1 MCLYFFAAIKNLP
14 AFMVEGILACSIK
27 VKMSFQHLKK
37 HFTFQ
42 IGVCKN
48 IKILCNHFS
57 IFIDNFQSENTFQD
71 EVLNTPQIIGSEYPT
86 PSVILTSDTSSGRR
100 MVASR

>member
-1 MCLYFFAAIKNLP
+1 
-14 AFMVEGILACSIK
+14 MVEGILACSIK

-48 IKILCNHFS
+48 IKILCNPFS
-57 IFIDNFQSENTFQD
+57 IFQSENTFQD

-86 PSVILTSDTSSGRR
+86 PSVILTSDMSSGRR